1 MNDNNQEQTTQ
12 SKKSN
17 TKTLI
22 ALILLIIILI
32 PFTTSVYN
40 KNSNKIDD
48 KKTNPF
54 YEEKVNNDNDDI
66 IDKTTVDSE
75 PLQEPVTEKTTTT
88 VNNNKNASTT
98 TAPTTT
104 QATIKN
110 SYCDTNLTPIDG
122 DFKNYIYY
130 SAVHEGCALIEKENS
145 KIVGEYTTKA
155 YNKALNLKSKW
166 ANKYATENNNNTS
179 YTYGKFTIKNS
190 NGNTIGWAVTLTYNT
205 GLKFETFALDSN
217 DEWHLVKNNKY

>member
-1 MNDNNQEQTTQ
+1 MNNNNQEQTNQ

-32 PFTTSVYN
+32 PFTISVYN

-48 KKTNPF
+48 EKTNPF

-88 VNNNKNASTT
+88 VTNNKNTSTT
-98 TAPTTT
+98 AATTT

-110 SYCDTNLTPIDG
+110 SYCDTNLTPVDG

-155 YNKALNLKSKW
+155 YNKALNLKGKW
-166 ANKYATENNNNTS
+166 ADKYATENNNNTS